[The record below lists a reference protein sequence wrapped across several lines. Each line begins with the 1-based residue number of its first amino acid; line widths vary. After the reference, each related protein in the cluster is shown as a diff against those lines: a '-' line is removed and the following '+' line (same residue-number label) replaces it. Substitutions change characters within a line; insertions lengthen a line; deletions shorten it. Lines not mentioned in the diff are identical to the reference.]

1 MKKRIVC
8 VLLTLIMLVSLV
20 PATALTASA
29 ASLKTSEAAITIM
42 KKLAKFSATCYQVP
56 GTNEFLIGY
65 GTVCSEKHSTTYKDG
80 KVENSEDAGTH
91 KVTQAQADQAL
102 RKVILSLDE
111 QVNSFA
117 SSNNLT
123 LSQCQHDALVV
134 FSFDVGTSWMTGSGV
149 VKTAIVSNAGTND
162 LLKAMSDWASDDDDI
177 CRRKIEVNMYK
188 NGIYSDV
195 VPSSFGT
202 VTYNADGGVLTETDG
217 SANKS
222 SDTVLFDTTKTS
234 AHIPAPVRSGYKFMG
249 WYSAQYDGKLVPA
262 LTGSYNGST
271 LWAGWQPTSIT
282 VENVNNKLDIAH
294 HINETLKVSQLA
306 TKNVYSTPT
315 KKDADNKDVEPVRT
329 IDAEKETTLTAVRD
343 FIDDSGNRWCKLSG
357 GNEWVL
363 LGASSSNDSGYT
375 GGKLNVTVTVT
386 NTYVNRRANDSAA
399 SAKNGSY
406 TAGTK
411 LKIIATN
418 DAKTWGQVEENGVAV
433 GWVALMYT
441 DWSTVYDGSA
451 PSDANNTTP
460 IATATVTYKGYL
472 NVRSDPGV
480 DNKIV
485 GAFAMNTV
493 VNIFEIRTVNG
504 HRWGRTS
511 TGWICLT
518 YTSVKMLTDKTVSD
532 TGMMDYAFTGTIV
545 GGEAKFYTEPSD
557 KSDYTGDKLN
567 AGAAVTVTNL
577 SYNAEYNGKTW
588 GKANWTV
595 EEKTE
600 DGKIKKTAK
609 SGWLPMD
616 GSALIDGTTSGT
628 LARIKIDPVKF
639 TVVSDTLN
647 IRSAAGSENEFVFK
661 LTKGVEVEV
670 HEIKLL
676 GEEIWGEIEGYKVG
690 HKDGDTTAET
700 TSYDGWINLASNYVK
715 RSSQVTIDSSTKAAI
730 GTGTVVNADS
740 VRVRMTGALYG
751 QVLGSIN
758 RGTKVAVLEEKDG
771 WYMIDYDVDNNKE
784 TDSWVYGQYLDV
796 KMGVID
802 SGTTSGGSTDGT
814 QKTDGTGKGI
824 IANTYNGVNV
834 RSGAGIAN
842 AIVGKILNG
851 TQVNILEVK
860 TVGTAKWG
868 RVSQGWICMDYVT
881 MISYDE
887 IPGNSSDSSNSNKG
901 TGVDSFD
908 EVERTTTTAVYTGKV
923 AHDTKVYKTPNPN
936 LENNEVR
943 SISEGE
949 NITIHELT
957 TVVLEIYQ
965 GTNSVTKTETTDPD
979 DKTKDDDKNKGDD
992 KTKEDDK
999 AGNAGNTT
1007 GTKDIDEDTV
1017 VKQTSYWARIN
1028 DGWIQDP
1035 QTNITLNA
1043 LDEKVH
1049 TVTGASTLGVY
1060 EITDGT
1066 VSAEAK
1072 ATLKKG
1078 DQVPVT
1084 KLAIIKADGSR
1095 TLTVWGRVETSD
1107 GVIGYCDLSYMSEGA
1122 LYEKKDEAT
1131 TPTTPSTPT
1140 IGSTGDTGAGGF
1152 VDNKGG
1158 YKYTGKVI
1166 NTENLNVR
1174 VTAST
1179 SAKKAT
1185 TLKKGASLVIYETKI
1200 SEDMAWGRCDAGWV
1214 YLYYV
1219 DLTPAG
1225 GSSAIDARV
1234 VYTDN
1239 TIIYTDNAASSVA
1252 GTYARMSVID
1262 IYEYVGDMART
1273 DLGWVSTGNLL

>member
-42 KKLAKFSATCYQVP
+42 KKLAKFSATCYQV
-56 GTNEFLIGY
+56 GDTNEFRIGY
-65 GTVCSEKHSTTYKDG
+65 GTVCTEKHETKYVNG
-80 KVENSEDAGTH
+80 KVVWVDKDKPHSI
-91 KVTQAQADQAL
+91 TQAQADQAL
-102 RKVILSLDE
+102 RKAILSLDE

-117 SSNNLT
+117 SSNGLT

-134 FSFDVGTSWMTGSGV
+134 FSFDVGTSWMSGSGV
-149 VKTAIVSNAGTND
+149 VKTAIVSNASTND
-162 LLKAMSDWASDDDDI
+162 LLKAMSDWAGNQDDFR
-177 CRRKIEVNMYK
+177 RRKIEVNMYK

-195 VPSSFGT
+195 TPSSFGT
-202 VTYNADGGVLTETDG
+202 VTYNPDGGTIAPNYVTSYDL
-217 SANKS
+217 
-222 SDTVLFDTTKTS
+222 LFDTSKTS
-234 AHIPAPVRSGYKFMG
+234 KHIPSPTRSGYKFMG
-249 WYSAQYDGKLVPA
+249 WYSAQYDGTLVPS
-262 LTGSYNGST
+262 LTGSYNGRT

-282 VENVNNKLDIAH
+282 AKNVNDKLDIAH

-306 TKNVYSTPT
+306 TKNVYSIPT
-315 KKDADNKDVEPVRT
+315 QKDTKPVRT
-329 IDAEKETTLTAVRD
+329 IDEKKETSFTAVRD
-343 FIDDSGNRWCKLSG
+343 FIDDSGNRWCKLSS

-363 LGASSSNDSGYT
+363 LGASSSNENNESG
-375 GGKLNVTVTVT
+375 GSKIDVTVTVT
-386 NTYVNRRANDSAA
+386 NSYVNRRASDSAS
-399 SAKNGSY
+399 SAKNGVY

-411 LKIIATN
+411 LKIVATN
-418 DAKTWGQVEENGVAV
+418 EAKTWGQVEENGVTV

-441 DWSTVYDGSA
+441 DWSTVYNGSSSGNA
-451 PSDANNTTP
+451 DSTTP
-460 IATATVTYKGYL
+460 IATATVTYNGYL

-485 GAFAMNTV
+485 GGFAKNDT
-493 VNIFEIRTVNG
+493 VNIYEIRTVNG

-511 TGWICLT
+511 SGWICLT
-518 YTSVKMLTDKTVSD
+518 YTSVKMLTDKNVSD
-532 TGMMDYAFTGTIV
+532 TGALDYAYEVTLKDSGSDLATYVQPTTASNNSDTIKAGTTGIKITNM
-545 GGEAKFYTEPSD
+545 A
-557 KSDYTGDKLN
+557 KSDGGNEAWVKAHWTVKETDK
-567 AGAAVTVTNL
+567 
-577 SYNAEYNGKTW
+577 NGKT
-588 GKANWTV
+588 NV
-595 EEKTE
+595 
-600 DGKIKKTAK
+600 IAK
-609 SGWLPMD
+609 SGWVLFKNFNLVP
-616 GSALIDGTTSGT
+616 T
-628 LARIKIDPVKF
+628 KF
-639 TVVSDTLN
+639 TVVSDSLN
-647 IRSAAGSENEFVFK
+647 IRSEANSGSDFVFK
-661 LTKGVEVEV
+661 LTKGVEVEI
-670 HEIKLL
+670 HELRMN
-676 GEEIWGEIEGYKVG
+676 GEEMWGRIEGY
-690 HKDGDTTAET
+690 TAD
-700 TSYDGWINLASNYVK
+700 SINYDGWINLASNYVK
-715 RSSQVTIDSSTKAAI
+715 RSSKITIDGGTKGAI

-758 RGTKVAVLEEKDG
+758 RGTKVSVLEEKDG
-771 WYMIDYDVDNNKE
+771 WYKIDFDVDNNKD
-784 TDSWVYGQYLDV
+784 TDSWIYGQYLEV
-796 KMGVID
+796 KMGSVD
-802 SGTTSGGSTDGT
+802 SNTTTPDNKDDT
-814 QKTDGTGKGI
+814 KKTDGTGKGI
-824 IANTYNGVNV
+824 VANTYSGVNV
-834 RSGAGIAN
+834 RSGAGIGN

-851 TQVNILEVK
+851 TQVAILEVK
-860 TVGTAKWG
+860 LVGTAKWG
-868 RVSQGWICMDYVT
+868 RVTQGWICMDYVT
-881 MISYDE
+881 MISYDD
-887 IPGNSSDSSNSNKG
+887 IPGNNSDNNNSSNKG

-908 EVERTTTTAVYTGKV
+908 EAERTTTTAVYTGT
-923 AHDTKVYKTPNPN
+923 TKNATTVYKTPNPN
-936 LENNEVR
+936 LDDSENKVR
-943 SISEGE
+943 SISAGE

-957 TVVLEIYQ
+957 VVTLEIYE
-965 GTNSVTKTETTDPD
+965 G
-979 DKTKDDDKNKGDD
+979 DKTDKKN
-992 KTKEDDK
+992 E
-999 AGNAGNTT
+999 NN
-1007 GTKDIDEDTV
+1007 DIETV

-1028 DGWIQDP
+1028 DGWIKDP
-1035 QTNITLNA
+1035 DENIQLNA

-1049 TVTGASTLGVY
+1049 TVTGASELNVRSDAG
-1060 EITDGT
+1060 TDKPE
-1066 VSAEAK
+1066 VAK
-1072 ATLKKG
+1072 LKKG

-1084 KLAIIKADGSR
+1084 KLEIVKNSTDR

>member
-42 KKLAKFSATCYQVP
+42 KKLAKFSGECYQV
-56 GTNEFLIGY
+56 GDTNEFRTGY
-65 GTVCSEKHSTTYKDG
+65 GTVCEK
-80 KVENSEDAGTH
+80 TH
-91 KVTQAQADQAL
+91 KTRNENGKIVNEDVANNKHTINQVQADKAL
-102 RKVILSLDE
+102 RKLVLDLDAK
-111 QVNSFA
+111 VNSFA
-117 SSNNLT
+117 SSNGLT
-123 LSQCQHDALVV
+123 LSQCQFDALVV
-134 FSFDVGTSWMTGSGV
+134 FSFDVGTSWMSGSGV
-149 VKTAIVSNAGTND
+149 VKNAIVSNASTND
-162 LLKAMSDWASDDDDI
+162 LLKAMSDWASTYDDF

-195 VPSSFGT
+195 VPTSFGT
-202 VTYNADGGVLTETDG
+202 VTYDANGGTLTEREGTA
-217 SANKS
+217 SYK
-222 SDTVLFDTTKTS
+222 TTYQVLFDTTKTS
-234 AHIPAPVRSGYKFMG
+234 AHIPYPVRNGYKFLG
-249 WYSAQYDGKLVPA
+249 WYTVVTDGQYVA
-262 LTGSYNGST
+262 NLTGSC
-271 LWAGWQPTSIT
+271 
-282 VENVNNKLDIAH
+282 NNKTLYACWQDGSVKATSNAASAMH
-294 HINETLKVSQLA
+294 KINDTLKPSQLA
-306 TKNVYSTPT
+306 TKDVYDIPS
-315 KKDADNKDVEPVRT
+315 KDGKYVRT
-329 IDAEKETTLTAVRD
+329 IDASKETTLSVNRD
-343 FIDDSGNRWCKLSG
+343 FVDSEGRRWCKLSG
-357 GNEWVL
+357 VNEWVAL
-363 LGASSSNDSGYT
+363 PFSASSSNDSNYT
-375 GGKLNVTVTVT
+375 GGKLDVTVTVT
-386 NTYVNRRANDSAA
+386 NAYVNRRANDSA
-399 SAKNGSY
+399 SSTLTGSY
-406 TAGTK
+406 KAGAK
-411 LKIIATN
+411 LKIVATN

-433 GWVALMYT
+433 GWVALQYT
-441 DWSTVYDGSA
+441 DWSTVYDGSS

-485 GAFAMNTV
+485 GAFAMNTAV
-493 VNIFEIRTVNG
+493 KIFEIRTVNG

-518 YTSVKMLTDKTVSD
+518 YTTIKMLTDKTVSD
-532 TGMMDYAFTGTIV
+532 TGMLDYAFTGKIV
-545 GGEAKFYTEPSD
+545 GGEAKFYVEPDQNSNF
-557 KSDYTGDKLN
+557 TGDTLKE
-567 AGAAVTVTNL
+567 GSAVTVTNL
-577 SYNAEYNGKTW
+577 SYNVNPSRTW

-595 EEKTE
+595 EETTK
-600 DGKIKKTAK
+600 DGKIKKIAK

-616 GSALIDGTTSGT
+616 GSALIDSTSTGT
-628 LARIKIDPVKF
+628 LACIQIDPVKF

-647 IRSAAGSENEFVFK
+647 IRNGAGSDKDFVFK

-670 HEIKLL
+670 HQIRLL
-676 GEEIWGEIEGYKVG
+676 DEEIWGEIKGYKVG
-690 HKDGDTTAET
+690 HKDGDASTPG

-715 RSSQVTIDSSTKAAI
+715 RSSKITLEAGTKAAI

-740 VRVRMTGALYG
+740 VRIRITGALYG

-758 RGTKVAVLEEKDG
+758 RGTKVAVLGEKDG

-784 TDSWVYGQYLDV
+784 TDSWIYSQYLEV
-796 KMGVID
+796 KMGVVE
-802 SGTTSGGSTDGT
+802 SGTGSTGTT

-824 IANTYNGVNV
+824 IANTYSGVNV
-834 RSGAGIAN
+834 RSGAGIGN
-842 AIVGKILNG
+842 AVVGKILNG
-851 TQVNILEVK
+851 TEVTILEVK
-860 TVGTAKWG
+860 LVGAAKWG
-868 RVSQGWICMDYVT
+868 RVKQGWICMDYVT

-887 IPGNSSDSSNSNKG
+887 IPGNNSNNSGGNKG
-901 TGVDSFD
+901 TGVSSFD
-908 EVERTTTTAVYTGKV
+908 EAERTTTTAVYTGYIK
-923 AHDTKVYKTPNPN
+923 AGTTVYKTPNPN
-936 LENNEVR
+936 LAESENKVR
-943 SISEGE
+943 SIGEDE

-957 TVVLEIYQ
+957 AVTLEIYQ
-965 GTNSVTKTETTDPD
+965 GTKKDSTT
-979 DKTKDDDKNKGDD
+979 
-992 KTKEDDK
+992 
-999 AGNAGNTT
+999 TT

-1043 LDEKVH
+1043 LNEKTH

-1060 EITDGT
+1060 EISGGT
-1066 VSAEAK
+1066 VSTEAK

-1084 KLAIIKADGSR
+1084 SLKIIRDATKR

-1107 GVIGYCDLSYMSEGA
+1107 GIVGYCDLSYMSEGA
-1122 LYEKKDEAT
+1122 LYEKKEEAT

-1140 IGSTGDTGAGGF
+1140 IGSTGNTGTGGF
-1152 VDNKGG
+1152 VNNAGG

-1166 NTENLNVR
+1166 NTETLNVR
-1174 VTAST
+1174 VTPST
-1179 SAKKAT
+1179 GANKAT
-1185 TLKKGASLVIYETKI
+1185 TLKKGANLVIYETKI

-1252 GTYARMSVID
+1252 GTYSRMSVID